1 MKKFIL
7 IIITSIFSFYI
18 LVEFIGDRLVKNILE
33 DNISSSLDRKVSIK
47 KLNIDYLSGKANA
60 EEIELMNKHFEG
72 YMIKIENIKVILDTF
87 SIFSNDVIINSV
99 LLNDIKVNY
108 YFNFKDQKILDN
120 LRSLEKDLR
129 DKSSYSK
136 SNKFFNIQNLN
147 AKNISLSVL
156 SPELDIEKSFA
167 LNNMNFKNIGNTS
180 QSKNYKDV
188 LKEVFIDTVEKI
200 KEKVSIEDILNN
212 FNVDEIENKVK
223 DKVKDKLKKLIN

>member
-1 MKKFIL
+1 M
-7 IIITSIFSFYI
+7 
-18 LVEFIGDRLVKNILE
+18 VKNILE

>member
-1 MKKFIL
+1 MDAIQ
-7 IIITSIFSFYI
+7 
-18 LVEFIGDRLVKNILE
+18 
-33 DNISSSLDRKVSIK
+33 
-47 KLNIDYLSGKANA
+47 